1 MEYHLTIQTGRSWLR
16 NSAACLFHPFNPWY
30 LCSVGFTKRPHSV
43 MEFRICKTRMKL
55 GTQVCP
61 VLFILFVVV
70 LYHFVRN
77 HSLLEPHSG
86 SITAMLLLLV
96 QLYLYILFRLSTSI
110 KKIDQCMIT
119 RDIGLPDRCWDSAQ
133 TGVSGISTKPC
144 VDYRRSRYDV

>member
-1 MEYHLTIQTGRSWLR
+1 
-16 NSAACLFHPFNPWY
+16 
-30 LCSVGFTKRPHSV
+30 
-43 MEFRICKTRMKL
+43 MEFRIFKTRMKL

-110 KKIDQCMIT
+110 KKN
-119 RDIGLPDRCWDSAQ
+119 
-133 TGVSGISTKPC
+133 
-144 VDYRRSRYDV
+144 RSMYDHPGYWSS